1 MKLGID
7 VGSTT
12 VKLVLL
18 NEQDEILYQKY
29 ERHMSSV
36 FDKVR
41 DLLIQMQQEMYRLSS
56 QAPAAWRSPIKSA
69 RNLSRR

>member
-29 ERHMSSV
+29 ERHMSQC
-36 FDKVR
+36 F
-41 DLLIQMQQEMYRLSS
+41 
-56 QAPAAWRSPIKSA
+56 
-69 RNLSRR
+69 